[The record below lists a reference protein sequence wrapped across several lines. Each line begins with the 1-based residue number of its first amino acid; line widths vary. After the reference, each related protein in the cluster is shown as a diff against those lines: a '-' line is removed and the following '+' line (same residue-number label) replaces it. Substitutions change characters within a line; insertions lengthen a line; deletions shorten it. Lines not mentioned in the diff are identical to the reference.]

1 MKTNNTAALGT
12 APVGPLLLK
21 LSVPAMAG
29 MFMMS
34 LYNVVDAFFVGRGVG
49 ALGIASVFVSFP
61 ATLVIMA
68 VSQTFGVGGAS
79 VIARALGAERH
90 DEASAALGTIMT
102 SGLFCA
108 FAMTAALMIFTRP
121 LLTMLGATHEIIESS
136 LVYAGIIFLGTPA
149 FFMMM
154 VFNNLVRGEGNT
166 RLSMLSMAISSG
178 VNIALDPLFIFVF
191 KWGLAGAAWATVIA
205 QVCALAWL
213 LHYYFGGKSAVA
225 VKPQCLRRISP
236 PLLARVLSVGASAFV
251 RQVGIAVSWT
261 VLNRIFADTGGA
273 IGVAASGLVQRLLSL
288 IIMPV
293 LGMGHGLL
301 PLVGYN
307 YGAKNYRRVLRGMSL
322 ANIAS
327 TTVCFACAVLLLIFP
342 REMLGIFSD
351 DRALLAS
358 GVTGMVCVAAGIS
371 FAGTQTMI
379 STYYQGIG
387 SARLAFFLSML
398 RPLLLHPPLALTLSA
413 FFGMNGAWAS
423 FTAADILAFAISWAI
438 YTRGKRELA
447 QRELAA

>member
-1 MKTNNTAALGT
+1 
-12 APVGPLLLK
+12 
-21 LSVPAMAG
+21 
-29 MFMMS
+29 
-34 LYNVVDAFFVGRGVG
+34 
-49 ALGIASVFVSFP
+49 
-61 ATLVIMA
+61 
-68 VSQTFGVGGAS
+68 
-79 VIARALGAERH
+79 
-90 DEASAALGTIMT
+90 
-102 SGLFCA
+102 
-108 FAMTAALMIFTRP
+108 
-121 LLTMLGATHEIIESS
+121 
-136 LVYAGIIFLGTPA
+136 
-149 FFMMM
+149 
-154 VFNNLVRGEGNT
+154 
-166 RLSMLSMAISSG
+166 
-178 VNIALDPLFIFVF
+178 
-191 KWGLAGAAWATVIA
+191 
-205 QVCALAWL
+205 
-213 LHYYFGGKSAVA
+213 
-225 VKPQCLRRISP
+225 
-236 PLLARVLSVGASAFV
+236 
-251 RQVGIAVSWT
+251 
-261 VLNRIFADTGGA
+261 
-273 IGVAASGLVQRLLSL
+273 
-288 IIMPV
+288 MPV

-327 TTVCFACAVLLLIFP
+327 TAVCFACAVLLLIFP